1 MRFAVIRKQISWKV
15 VWTSVPEHVHLLCEY
30 IFFNLAAVH
39 LSFSYCTYAL
49 ETFFCCCK
57 IQSLQYQTA
66 EGKSDVIFCKFRRT
80 LTFFPLKAGHMGFN
94 LLI

>member
-39 LSFSYCTYAL
+39 PSFLYCTYAL

-66 EGKSDVIFCKFRRT
+66 EGKSDVIFSNSEG
-80 LTFFPLKAGHMGFN
+80 LTFFPLKAGHIGFN